1 MSSNLLENQIED
13 ILRAVLSDADE
24 ELLVIDPSAETV
36 EELVGVATEF
46 DDDLPTIRLIADE
59 AVLKDVMADFLVASN
74 AADLIDAGTLSM

>member
-1 MSSNLLENQIED
+1 MSED
-13 ILRAVLSDADE
+13 ILDERLQDILRTALTTADE
-24 ELLVIDPSAETV
+24 ELLVVGPSGEAV
-36 EELVGVATEF
+36 EELVDVAIEF